1 MAYSEEGKINIH
13 TENIFP
19 IIKKAVYSDH
29 EIFLRE
35 LISNSVDAI
44 NKRKMA
50 SKEDECESPE
60 EPQILISIDKEAK
73 TITLSDNGIGMSSD
87 EVKKYINQVAFSS
100 AEDFLNRYDKSKEQI
115 IGHFGLGFYSSFMVA
130 NKVNIITKSALGK
143 SECVKWTCDGSPNF
157 KLESSERKESG
168 TDVILHLM
176 DEEKEYLEEQR
187 LKLLITKYCDF
198 LPVPILLNNE
208 PANKMSPPWKK
219 NTKDLT
225 DQDYKEFYHYLYPFQ
240 GDPLF
245 WVHLNTDYPYNLQG
259 ILYFPKISGRADWEN
274 GEIKLYSNQVF
285 VSDSIKEVVPRYLL
299 PLRGVIDSA
308 DIPLNVS
315 RSALQTD
322 RRVRSIGN
330 FVSKKISDKLKLIKN
345 DDPNFYVQVWNSIAP
360 FIKIGSMEDSKF
372 SEQVENIII
381 FQTKTDKKDDE
392 GILESNNLKYTTIND
407 YKKRA
412 NISDKILYYTDEIAQ
427 STALS
432 IWRTQGAEVIKAD
445 NVIDTQFISWLESNH
460 EDLKFQRV
468 DSDINDGDIEKE
480 NQIVNKDGGNETENI
495 KAIFEK
501 AINNEKVSIK
511 VSALNTDDGPPT
523 IILLPEQ
530 MRRMTDVT
538 ALIEQRLPGLP
549 EEHVLMVNRNHPL
562 INGLLKL
569 SAGSLLIGNQ
579 QESPSE
585 KLSKDLAK
593 HLYEMAKSSIGG
605 LKPEEISSFQLNS
618 ALLLT
623 ALVDKVL

>member
-1 MAYSEEGKINIH
+1 
-13 TENIFP
+13 
-19 IIKKAVYSDH
+19 
-29 EIFLRE
+29 
-35 LISNSVDAI
+35 
-44 NKRKMA
+44 
-50 SKEDECESPE
+50 
-60 EPQILISIDKEAK
+60 
-73 TITLSDNGIGMSSD
+73 
-87 EVKKYINQVAFSS
+87 
-100 AEDFLNRYDKSKEQI
+100 
-115 IGHFGLGFYSSFMVA
+115 
-130 NKVNIITKSALGK
+130 
-143 SECVKWTCDGSPNF
+143 
-157 KLESSERKESG
+157 
-168 TDVILHLM
+168 M
-176 DEEKEYLEEQR
+176 DEEKEYLEEER
-187 LKLLITKYCDF
+187 LRLLITKYCDF
-198 LPVPILLNNE
+198 MPVSIRLNNE
-208 PANKMSPPWKK
+208 TANKMSPPWKK
-219 NTKDLT
+219 NARDLT

-330 FVSKKISDKLKLIKN
+330 FVSKKISDKLKFIKKE
-345 DDPNFYVQVWNSIAP
+345 DPNFYIEVWNSVAP

-381 FQTKTDKKDDE
+381 FETKTDNKNPD
-392 GILESNNLKYTTIND
+392 GILEHNNQKYTTIKD

-412 NISDKILYYTDEIAQ
+412 EILDKVLYYTDEIAQ

-432 IWRTQGAEVIKAD
+432 IWRKQGAEVIKAD
-445 NVIDTQFISWLESNH
+445 NVIDTQFISWLESSN
-460 EDLKFQRV
+460 EDIIFQRV
-468 DSDINDGDIEKE
+468 DSEINYDDTEKE
-480 NQIVNKDGGNETENI
+480 NEIVDKDGGNESENI

-501 AINNEKVSIK
+501 AINNEKISIK
-511 VSALNTDDGPPT
+511 VSSLDTDDSPPT

-538 ALIEQRLPGLP
+538 ALIEQKLPGLP
-549 EEHVLMVNRNHPL
+549 EQHVLLVNRNHPL
-562 INGLLKL
+562 ISGLLKL
-569 SAGSLLIGNQ
+569 RAGSLLIANE

-605 LKPEEISSFQLNS
+605 LEPEEMSSFHINNT
-618 ALLLT
+618 LLLT
-623 ALVDKVL
+623 ALVDKAL